1 MLRWLVFVG
10 LVLFAVLLQVT
21 VLSVV
26 SGHGV
31 YIDLLLLVAVYASW
45 HAPRNGPVAAWLC
58 GWAKD
63 LFSQDT
69 LGLNALA
76 FLCVGL
82 ILARA
87 GKALSRR
94 SIHTIMVVA
103 MLASAGTNTF
113 LGVRTL
119 LISQGE
125 ISDYLGRGVV
135 ATIATSLA
143 APILFWVANRLRL
156 PARFSIADKRYV

>member
-1 MLRWLVFVG
+1 MLRWLVFIG
-10 LVLFAVLLQVT
+10 LALFAAMLQVT
-21 VLSVV
+21 VLSVA

-31 YIDLLLLVAVYASW
+31 YVDLLLLVAVYASW

-63 LFSQDT
+63 LFSQDA

-87 GKALSRR
+87 GKALSRK
-94 SIHTIMVVA
+94 SIHTIIVVA

-119 LISQGE
+119 LVSHGA
-125 ISDYLGRGVV
+125 ISDYVGRGVA
-135 ATIATSLA
+135 ATLATSLA
-143 APILFWVANRLRL
+143 APILFWVANRLKL
-156 PARFSIADKRYV
+156 PARFSIVDKRYV